1 VLRRLGIVGLVMC
14 AVVVVGGPA
23 WAHVS
28 ITPDAAPK
36 GSFTV
41 LSFNVPNEEA
51 TANTTKVVIVFP
63 TDHPIGDA
71 SVEAVPGWTVKVEKT
86 KLDKPIQTDEGEVTE
101 AVSQVTW
108 SGGTI
113 APESFQQFT
122 IEVGLPDD
130 ADSLEFKAL
139 QTYDNGTTVRWIEP
153 TPPDGTEPE
162 NPAPVLT
169 LTAPE
174 GDHGTTSTTAATSPT
189 TSGTAASKDLAQK
202 DDVDSA
208 KTLGIV
214 GVIVGAVGLLVAL
227 GAVALGRRPRP
238 T

>member
-1 VLRRLGIVGLVMC
+1 MLRRFGVVGFVIC

-23 WAHVS
+23 YAHVS
-28 ITPDAAPK
+28 ITPDSAPK

-41 LSFNVPNEEA
+41 LSFNVPNEEE
-51 TANTTKVVIVFP
+51 TAKTTEVAIVFP

-71 SVEAVPGWTVKVEKT
+71 SVESIPGWTVKIEK
-86 KLDKPIQTDEGEVTE
+86 KELDTPIQTDEGEVTE

-108 SGGTI
+108 SGGSI
-113 APESFQQFT
+113 DPEQFQQFT

-139 QTYDNGTTVRWIEP
+139 QTYDDGTVVRWIEP
-153 TPPDGTEPE
+153 TPAGGEEPE
-162 NPAPVLT
+162 HPAPVLT
-169 LTAPE
+169 LTE
-174 GDHGTTSTTAATSPT
+174 GGADHGSTPTTAGTSPST
-189 TSGTAASKDLAQK
+189 VGTASSNDVAKK

-214 GVIVGAVGLLVAL
+214 GLLVGAVGLLVAI
-227 GAVALGRRPRP
+227 GAIALGRRPRQA
-238 T
+238 

>member
-1 VLRRLGIVGLVMC
+1 MLRRLGIVGLVIC

-28 ITPDAAPK
+28 ITPSAAPK

-71 SVEAVPGWTVKVEKT
+71 SVEAVPGWTVTVDKA

-108 SGGTI
+108 TGGTI
-113 APESFQQFT
+113 EPEHFQQFT

-139 QTYDNGTTVRWIEP
+139 QTYDDGTTVRWIES
-153 TPPDGTEPE
+153 TPPGGTEPE
-162 NPAPVLT
+162 HPAPVLT
-169 LTAPE
+169 LTAAE
-174 GDHGTTSTTAATSPT
+174 GGTTSTTTATSPT
-189 TSGTAASKDLAQK
+189 TSGTAASKDLAKK

-208 KTLGIV
+208 KTLGII
-214 GVIVGAVGLLVAL
+214 GLIVGAVGLLVAL

>member
-1 VLRRLGIVGLVMC
+1 MLRRFGMVGLVIC

-28 ITPDAAPK
+28 ITPESAPK

-51 TANTTKVVIVFP
+51 TANTTQVVIVFP

-71 SVEAVPGWTVKVEKT
+71 SVEAIPGWTVKVEK
-86 KLDKPIQTDEGEVTE
+86 KQLDKPIQTDEGEVTE
-101 AVSQVTW
+101 AVSRVTW

-113 APESFQQFT
+113 EPERFQQFT
-122 IEVGLPDD
+122 VEVGLPDD

-139 QTYDNGTTVRWIEP
+139 QTYDDGTVVSWIEP
-153 TPPDGTEPE
+153 TPAGGAEPDH
-162 NPAPVLT
+162 PAPVLP
-169 LTAPE
+169 LTEAA
-174 GDHGTTSTTAATSPT
+174 TTPTTAATSPT
-189 TSGTAASKDLAQK
+189 TTGTAASKDVAKK

-214 GVIVGAVGLLVAL
+214 GVIVGAVGLIVAI
-227 GAVALGRRPRP
+227 GAIVMSRRPR
-238 T
+238 TA